1 MSPPRNANAASL
13 ERRREVMTNDAAN
26 VISHSRE
33 VNHVLFE
40 PAGNVRVAG
49 PAKTSGTGPPGCHC
63 VACIVR
69 VNHRNFGGYAGRSA
83 LTDDLYC
90 LRCANGK
97 VGPQ

>member
-13 ERRREVMTNDAAN
+13 ERRREVMINDAGN

-33 VNHVLFE
+33 VNQVLFE
-40 PAGNVRVAG
+40 PVAG
-49 PAKTSGTGPPGCHC
+49 PAKTSGTGPRRCHC
-63 VACIVR
+63 AACGVR
-69 VNHRNFGGYAGRSA
+69 VNHRNLGGYAGRSA
-83 LTDDLYC
+83 LTGDLYC